1 MYSLSLVIGLIFIIG
16 IIVSNKI
23 ESPLERRGIWT
34 ILDKMSVMVLEMYY
48 RLRRFLAKKSNNKVV
63 SINSNSAIGGYLERL
78 QPGAEI
84 DKLRRNYIIQKI
96 SLFILIIAVGTLV
109 GVAVKYTTDGNAQII
124 NADGSINREE
134 YNGNKKNMSLRA
146 VIDGYESVINFRL
159 NPRQLTEEEIEALM
173 PEFHEKLGIAL
184 KGNNPSLDHINTKMN
199 PVVRLSGYPFS
210 IRWSTSDYGL
220 VSPSDGSVGEVEEP
234 CQVFMTAKIKYGGKA
249 WDEEFVVT
257 LVPKEYSED
266 ESLSIGIEKEIIHD
280 EEFSRESAVLVLPQ
294 EYEGKSITWVNDN
307 SDYSLLVWLAAV
319 CVAVAVYFLSDK
331 DLEKKVEEKKELMKH
346 EYSEIVR
353 KIALYVGAGM
363 TVRASFQKI
372 AGDAM
377 GKEDANPVY
386 MEMLFTCRE
395 LKSGISEEEA
405 YERFGRRTGVQKYIQ
420 MSTLLQQNIKR
431 GSANLL
437 GRLREEADNAAVE
450 RLQACRK
457 RGEEATTKLLVPM
470 VLMLL
475 VVMVVIMLPAFS
487 STKL

>member
-1 MYSLSLVIGLIFIIG
+1 
-16 IIVSNKI
+16 
-23 ESPLERRGIWT
+23 
-34 ILDKMSVMVLEMYY
+34 
-48 RLRRFLAKKSNNKVV
+48 
-63 SINSNSAIGGYLERL
+63 
-78 QPGAEI
+78 
-84 DKLRRNYIIQKI
+84 
-96 SLFILIIAVGTLV
+96 
-109 GVAVKYTTDGNAQII
+109 
-124 NADGSINREE
+124 
-134 YNGNKKNMSLRA
+134 
-146 VIDGYESVINFRL
+146 
-159 NPRQLTEEEIEALM
+159 
-173 PEFHEKLGIAL
+173 
-184 KGNNPSLDHINTKMN
+184 
-199 PVVRLSGYPFS
+199 
-210 IRWSTSDYGL
+210 
-220 VSPSDGSVGEVEEP
+220 
-234 CQVFMTAKIKYGGKA
+234 
-249 WDEEFVVT
+249 
-257 LVPKEYSED
+257 
-266 ESLSIGIEKEIIHD
+266 
-280 EEFSRESAVLVLPQ
+280 
-294 EYEGKSITWVNDN
+294 
-307 SDYSLLVWLAAV
+307 
-319 CVAVAVYFLSDK
+319 
-331 DLEKKVEEKKELMKH
+331 MKH